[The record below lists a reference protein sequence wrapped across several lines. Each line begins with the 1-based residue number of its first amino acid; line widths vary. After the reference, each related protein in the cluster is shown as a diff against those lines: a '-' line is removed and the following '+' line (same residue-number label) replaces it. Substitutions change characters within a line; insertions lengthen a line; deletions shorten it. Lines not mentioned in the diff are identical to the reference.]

1 MNKET
6 NIPDRHLTEPELF
19 SLALPASGEPE
30 ALPAHLSE
38 CLSCSRALQQ
48 WKGAVRDLAAED
60 EEVLGRRTD
69 ARWEALEDQT
79 IAAIRRARSG
89 ASRKRVQWALSIAA
103 SLVLAVLLLPA
114 LRPAGSAAPPS
125 SATALSAAALSAEDA
140 QDDALLREVDR
151 LASGE
156 DTASWNT
163 LAPEPADTAEEKL

>member
-1 MNKET
+1 MNIEPNT
-6 NIPDRHLTEPELF
+6 AGRHLTEPELF

-38 CLSCSRALQQ
+38 CLSCSRVLQQ

-79 IAAIRRARSG
+79 IESIRRARSR

-103 SLVLAVLLLPA
+103 SLVLAVFLLPV
-114 LRPAGSAAPPS
+114 LRSAGSGAPPT
-125 SATALSAAALSAEDA
+125 SASALSAEDA
-140 QDDALLREVDR
+140 RDEALLLEVDR

-156 DTASWNT
+156 DAGSWNT

>member
-1 MNKET
+1 MIMNKET

-38 CLSCSRALQQ
+38 CLSCSRVLQQ

-60 EEVLGRRTD
+60 EEVLGRRTA

-103 SLVLAVLLLPA
+103 SLVLAVFLLPA
-114 LRPAGSAAPPS
+114 LRPAGSAAPA
-125 SATALSAAALSAEDA
+125 SASAFSAEDA
-140 QDDALLREVDR
+140 RDEALLLEVDR

-156 DTASWNT
+156 DAGSWYT
-163 LAPEPADTAEEKL
+163 LAPEPADMAEEKL

>member
-1 MNKET
+1 MNKVT

-38 CLSCSRALQQ
+38 CLSCSRVLQQ

-60 EEVLGRRTD
+60 EEVLGRRAA

-79 IAAIRRARSG
+79 IAAIRRSRSG

-103 SLVLAVLLLPA
+103 SLVLAVFLLPG
-114 LRPAGSAAPPS
+114 LRPSGNAAAPASAAS
-125 SATALSAAALSAEDA
+125 LSAEDA
-140 QDDALLREVDR
+140 RDDALLREVDQ

-156 DTASWNT
+156 DAASWNT
-163 LAPEPADTAEEKL
+163 LAPEPADTAEERL